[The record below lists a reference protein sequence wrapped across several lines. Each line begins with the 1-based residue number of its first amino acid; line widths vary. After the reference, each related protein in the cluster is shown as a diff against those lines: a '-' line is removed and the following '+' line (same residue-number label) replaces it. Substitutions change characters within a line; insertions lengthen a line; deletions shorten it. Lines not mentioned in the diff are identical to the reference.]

1 MEKSCWELFST
12 RYFFRLISWVWF
24 ATPPVNQTLIFAGPL
39 QYTLNMM
46 EALKGL
52 IAIFFVPGDTLG

>member
-1 MEKSCWELFST
+1 MGLVC
-12 RYFFRLISWVWF
+12 
-24 ATPPVNQTLIFAGPL
+24 TPAVNQTPIFAGPL

-52 IAIFFVPGDTLG
+52 IAIVFVPGDTLG